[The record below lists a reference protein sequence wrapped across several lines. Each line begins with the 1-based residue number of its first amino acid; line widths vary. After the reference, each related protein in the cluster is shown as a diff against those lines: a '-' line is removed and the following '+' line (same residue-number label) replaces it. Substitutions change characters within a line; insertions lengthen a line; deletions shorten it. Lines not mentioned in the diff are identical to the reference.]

1 MDRIIGI
8 DFGSARVGLA
18 VSDPLGIFASP
29 LETVPSAK
37 IIDYLKRYA
46 SSGETVTR
54 FVLGYPLNLN
64 GSHAA
69 AAADVDKFIPKL
81 QKAFPD
87 TPIALEDERFTSVL
101 AHRAM
106 IDGGMKK
113 SDRRDKNSVDKISA
127 AIILQGYLDR
137 HPRNA
142 GADPASENP

>member
-1 MDRIIGI
+1 M
-8 DFGSARVGLA
+8 
-18 VSDPLGIFASP
+18 
-29 LETVPSAK
+29 
-37 IIDYLKRYA
+37 
-46 SSGETVTR
+46 TR

-142 GADPASENP
+142 GADPAPENP

>member
-1 MDRIIGI
+1 MNRTIGI
-8 DFGSARVGLA
+8 DYGSARVGVA

-37 IIDYLKRYA
+37 IIEYLQNYA
-46 SSGETVTR
+46 TVETIER
-54 FVLGYPLNLN
+54 FVVGYPLNLN
-64 GSHAA
+64 GAPAQAA
-69 AAADVDKFIPKL
+69 TDVDAFLKKL

-87 TPIALEDERFTSVL
+87 TPLALEDERFTSVL

-127 AIILQGYLDR
+127 AIILQSYLDKKK
-137 HPRNA
+137 
-142 GADPASENP
+142 

>member
-1 MDRIIGI
+1 MDRTIGI
-8 DFGSARVGLA
+8 DYGSARVGVA
-18 VSDPLGIFASP
+18 VRDPLGIFASP
-29 LETVPSAK
+29 METVPSAK
-37 IIDYLKRYA
+37 IIEYLQNYA
-46 SSGETVTR
+46 ASGETIVR

-87 TPIALEDERFTSVL
+87 VPIALEDERFTSVL

-127 AIILQGYLDR
+127 ALILQGYLDR
-137 HPRNA
+137 IR
-142 GADPASENP
+142 